1 MTLIDN
7 ALGKTIEAFV
17 VIILRSLKN
26 LNPTKVQRNPS
37 KNLNLNPTK
46 R

>member
-7 ALGKTIEAFV
+7 ALGKTLEAFEV
-17 VIILRSLKN
+17 ILRSLKN

>member
-1 MTLIDN
+1 MTQIDN
-7 ALGKTIEAFV
+7 ALGKTIEAFKV
-17 VIILRSLKN
+17 ILRSLKN